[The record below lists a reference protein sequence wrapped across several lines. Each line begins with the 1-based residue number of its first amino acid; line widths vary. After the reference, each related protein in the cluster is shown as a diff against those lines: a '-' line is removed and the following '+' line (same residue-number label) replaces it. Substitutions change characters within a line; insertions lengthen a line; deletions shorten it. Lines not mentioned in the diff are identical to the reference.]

1 MHTRHKHI
9 FLALVAFA
17 LLLDLGVPSRGR
29 AQEHGV
35 GQVLSVVKALEARVA
50 ALEDQNARYKQEAE
64 QARAETRALRQRNS
78 AEPISPADR
87 QIRPALASQAYAMAA
102 KAPVVS
108 RPASVPI
115 VLDPWSGP
123 YWGASFGGALTQSR
137 VASQDTFTATSSA
150 IAPPS
155 SIFGYST
162 VANTDR
168 SRNSG
173 ATMDAFVGV
182 NFNLAPHVLGGVQLE
197 GILSELDFNSEGT
210 RAYTYFDA
218 NGPTGQTAV
227 GAFRPHVHSR
237 WMVSAL
243 GRVGV
248 LAEPTT
254 LVYAIA
260 GVTLAH
266 FDYQNVADN
275 PFYRTALGS
284 GPSSRKC
291 RGGIEHKIDQN
302 WSVCAVHP
310 GHTPAG
316 RQRRRATTSCR
327 PPTTSTAKRCHPNSF
342 RERDACRPSL
352 LLVSSQDRQSEGT
365 GWSTPQVKRRSAG
378 HVNLCWGFV
387 GAASSVW
394 R

>member
-9 FLALVAFA
+9 LLALVAFA
-17 LLLDLGVPSRGR
+17 SLLDLGVPSTGR

-35 GQVLSVVKALEARVA
+35 AQVLSVVKALEARVA
-50 ALEDQNARYKQEAE
+50 ALEDQNARYKREAE

-87 QIRPALASQAYAMAA
+87 QIRPVLASQAYALAT
-102 KAPVVS
+102 KAPAVS

-123 YWGASFGGALTQSR
+123 YWGASFGGALTRSR
-137 VASQDTFTATSSA
+137 VASQDTFTAN
-150 IAPPS
+150 IPLGAPPS
-155 SIFGYST
+155 NIFGYST
-162 VANTDR
+162 VANADG

-173 ATMDAFVGV
+173 ATLDAFVGV
-182 NFNLAPHVLGGVQLE
+182 NFKLAPYVLGGVQLE
-197 GILSELDFNSEGT
+197 GTLSELDFNSEGT

-248 LAEPTT
+248 LAEPST

-266 FDYQNVADN
+266 FDYQNVTDN
-275 PFYRTALGS
+275 PFYQPGERYWAVGGS
-284 GPSSRKC
+284 AGA
-291 RGGIEHKIDQN
+291 GIEHKIDQN
-302 WSVCAVHP
+302 WSV
-310 GHTPAG
+310 
-316 RQRRRATTSCR
+316 RAEYRYTR
-327 PPTTSTAKRCHPNSF
+327 F
-342 RERDACRPSL
+342 RDVD
-352 LLVSSQDRQSEGT
+352 VSNNFL
-365 GWSTPQVKRRSAG
+365 WSTNTLIQTNATQTRFENEMHLGR
-378 HVNLCWGFV
+378 LGFSYLP
-387 GAASSVW
+387 GGK
-394 R
+394 

>member
-35 GQVLSVVKALEARVA
+35 AQVLSVVKALEARVA

-64 QARAETRALRQRNS
+64 QARAETRALRQRSS
-78 AEPISPADR
+78 AAPISPADR

-102 KAPVVS
+102 KAPAVS
-108 RPASVPI
+108 RPASLPI

-123 YWGASFGGALTQSR
+123 YWGASFGGALTRSR
-137 VASQDTFTATSSA
+137 VASQETFTAASAA

-155 SIFGYST
+155 NILGYSI
-162 VANTDR
+162 VANTDG
-168 SRNSG
+168 SNSG
-173 ATMDAFVGV
+173 ATLDAFVGV
-182 NFNLAPHVLGGVQLE
+182 NFKLAPYVLGGVQLE
-197 GILSELDFNSEGT
+197 GTLSELDFNSEGT

-227 GAFRPHVHSR
+227 GPFRPHVHSR

-248 LAEPTT
+248 LAEPST

-275 PFYRTALGS
+275 PFYQTGERYWAVGGS
-284 GPSSRKC
+284 AG
-291 RGGIEHKIDQN
+291 GGIEHKIDQN
-302 WSVCAVHP
+302 WSV
-310 GHTPAG
+310 
-316 RQRRRATTSCR
+316 RAEYRYTR
-327 PPTTSTAKRCHPNSF
+327 F
-342 RERDACRPSL
+342 RDVD
-352 LLVSSQDRQSEGT
+352 VSNNFL
-365 GWSTPQVKRRSAG
+365 WSTNTMFTQTNAIQTRFENEM
-378 HVNLCWGFV
+378 HVGRLGFSYLP
-387 GAASSVW
+387 GGK
-394 R
+394 